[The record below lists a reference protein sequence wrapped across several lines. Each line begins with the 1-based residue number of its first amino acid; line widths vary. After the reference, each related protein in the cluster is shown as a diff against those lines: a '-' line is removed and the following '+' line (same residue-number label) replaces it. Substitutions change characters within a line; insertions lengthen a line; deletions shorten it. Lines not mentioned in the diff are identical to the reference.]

1 MELLLFIKSVLP
13 WKHYCCS
20 CYCRLRC
27 YADIHGS
34 CCCCW
39 FLSWNCLTSI
49 LTLLLVFS
57 AYLTHTHAHTLLLQL
72 AVVISAKRSVNEVSE
87 RAISDFRKH
96 IKIELWHMRATTHTH
111 GYKPAIGCDCVS
123 ARIFKCFSCVCVSCV
138 QMTQTI
144 ITHEIDICQ
153 CACVCVC
160 FVKIMLLGVP
170 KLLTHSRAYSHS
182 TLFSHFSP
190 APQRYDRF
198 STTWV
203 WPLSA
208 IIA

>member
-1 MELLLFIKSVLP
+1 MGAFYWAAAGRRMQSVKRKSSMKRTLKYELATQWHSGTVMMELLLFIKSVLP

-96 IKIELWHMRATTHTH
+96 IKIELWHMRATTHIH
-111 GYKPAIGCDCVS
+111 GYKPAIGCDVVS
-123 ARIFKCFSCVCVSCV
+123 ASIFKCFSCVCVC
-138 QMTQTI
+138 
-144 ITHEIDICQ
+144 H
-153 CACVCVC
+153 VCRWH
-160 FVKIMLLGVP
+160 K
-170 KLLTHSRAYSHS
+170 R
-182 TLFSHFSP
+182 
-190 APQRYDRF
+190 
-198 STTWV
+198 
-203 WPLSA
+203 
-208 IIA
+208 